1 VTAPTPELEPGAWVV
16 VREHI
21 TAPLA
26 LLVAGG
32 GSRVEALRITT
43 QMAAEVQRIIG
54 RDALITWTAVAIGSA
69 GMGRKDWDPATPIPA
84 GTEALL
90 CQAWIRRA

>member
-1 VTAPTPELEPGAWVV
+1 MSTPEPGAWAV

-26 LLVAGG
+26 LLMAGG
-32 GSRVEALRITT
+32 GSRVEALRIGTEL
-43 QMAAEVQRIIG
+43 AREVECVTERG
-54 RDALITWTAVAIGSA
+54 PLITWTAVTWGGA
-69 GMGRKDWDPATPIPA
+69 GMSRQEWDPSDPIPE